1 MKPIRWT
8 AHAKKKARLR
18 DIDRQEA
25 EVTVSHPDQVSSG
38 RTPRKIYM
46 RRYFDAT
53 LKVDML
59 LRVVVEETLE
69 DLVIVTVYKTSRFQK
84 YARGNRH
91 ES

>member
-18 DIDRQEA
+18 AIDRREA
-25 EVTVSHPDQVSSG
+25 EVTVRHPA
-38 RTPRKIYM
+38 RTSFGQPPRRITM

-59 LRVVVEETLE
+59 LRVVVEEAPDE
-69 DLVIVTVYKTSRFQK
+69 LVIVTVYKTSRFQK
-84 YARGNRH
+84 YARENRH
-91 ES
+91 ED